1 MEKQIKSI
9 AALNFSTT
17 KGEDYKITK
26 EGSLGLLA
34 LGHVGLIAWRK
45 KKQAIRKQQTANS
58 QQKKVIKP

>member
-1 MEKQIKSI
+1 MENQIKSTT
-9 AALNFSTT
+9 ALNFRTT
-17 KGEDYKITK
+17 KGEDYEIPE

-58 QQKKVIKP
+58 QQQKVIKP